1 MQRPHFLQERCT
13 YTITRYP
20 WITTLL
26 CATSI
31 AIHYIDT
38 QHIRLSYSRDSCA
51 LLQLGSDAQTVMAAD
66 GALIEEEGDDESKCL
81 NSEYWY
87 TPISYSLAHVSDYHL
102 WQNMIVLA
110 LSGILLE
117 LTESSGRA
125 LLVFF
130 ISAPLA
136 AGGHGLVFPN
146 KLRGISGVVYAF
158 ILYQFG
164 LLIKNFRE
172 MRFRPELPL
181 LTAYRAALSAAPTR
195 LIIAALL
202 LLSEVIISISSKN
215 VSHAGHVTGS
225 IVGLLCGV
233 AFGSNVLLDPYE
245 IILPFLGLI
254 GLFAVTFGIL
264 VSEQIFVVLWSWFA
278 ILSSVPYVYKE
289 IMRWTDRW
297 RIFFFPDT
305 WTFAISQRE

>member
-1 MQRPHFLQERCT
+1 MQRPHFLKERCT
-13 YTITRYP
+13 YTFFRYP
-20 WITTLL
+20 WVTTLL
-26 CATSI
+26 CAISI
-31 AIHYIDT
+31 SIHYIDT
-38 QHIRLSYSRDSCA
+38 NHIRLSYSRDPCA
-51 LLQLGSDAQTVMAAD
+51 LLEMGPDAQTVMAAD
-66 GALIEEEGDDESKCL
+66 GALISDEDYDIPACL

-102 WQNMIVLA
+102 WQNIIVLA
-110 LSGILLE
+110 LSGIILE

-172 MRFRPELPL
+172 MRFRPESRLPI
-181 LTAYRAALSAAPTR
+181 AYRAALSAAPTR
-195 LIIAALL
+195 LVMAALL

-215 VSHAGHVTGS
+215 VSHAGHITGS

-233 AFGSNVLLDPYE
+233 AFGSNVFLDPYE
-245 IILPFLGLI
+245 IVLPFLGLI
-254 GLFAVTFGIL
+254 GLFAVIVAIL
-264 VSEQIFVVLWSWFA
+264 SSEQIFVVLWSWFA
-278 ILSSVPYVYKE
+278 VLSCIPYVYKE
-289 IMRWTDRW
+289 IMRWTDNW
-297 RIFFFPDT
+297 RIFFFADT
-305 WTFAISQRE
+305 WTFAISERA